1 MATFSE
7 NRKRLLK
14 MSIEL
19 ILLVVIIPIL
29 VILVS
34 IFAFNFYFEFN
45 KRNKII
51 KHLSKDHN
59 EILEENNKQSIFS
72 KKERNWLGKKLA
84 YAGFASSYSEITF
97 MIISVLF
104 GFLSATFI
112 NFAITN
118 PMIFVISW
126 LIFSFFPLLVLKK
139 IIDNRQEEFNFGLK
153 IIIDKVTSMM
163 KSGVGFE
170 QALKKS
176 VTTSKSKFTRETFNV
191 YLTEKDIIGEDKSF
205 EKMFKL
211 VESRELRI
219 FYLTI
224 SIGRQSGG
232 KFSNTLEKLRKTLH
246 DQGEIKQEITASTKE
261 IKVGSY
267 MIIAL
272 VIFIYEMMDSSM
284 DGILDEHFFGTSEGQ
299 IQMFFIV
306 VWVGFGVFINN
317 MLTKVKG

>member
-1 MATFSE
+1 MTT
-7 NRKRLLK
+7 
-14 MSIEL
+14 EL
-19 ILLVVIIPIL
+19 IALIIIIPIL
-29 VILVS
+29 LVLISIL
-34 IFAFNFYFEFN
+34 AYNFYFEFN

-51 KHLSKDHN
+51 KVLSKDHN
-59 EILEENNKQSIFS
+59 EILDEKKKQSIFS
-72 KKERNWLGKKLA
+72 KEERNWLGKRLA
-84 YAGFASSYSEITF
+84 YAGFVSPFSEIVF
-97 MIISVLF
+97 IIVCVVF

-118 PMIFVISW
+118 PMVFIVSW
-126 LIFSFFPLLVLKK
+126 LLFSFFPLLVLKK

-176 VTTSKSKFTRETFNV
+176 VMTSKSKFTKETFNV
-191 YLTEKDIIGEDKSF
+191 YLIEKDIIGEDKSF

-211 VESRELRI
+211 VESKELRI

-267 MIIAL
+267 MIIGL
-272 VIFIYEMMDSSM
+272 VVFIYEMMDGSM
-284 DGILDEHFFGTSEGQ
+284 DGVLDDHFFGTSEGQ
-299 IQMFFIV
+299 IQMFFIA
-306 VWVGFGVFINN
+306 VWVGFGLFVNN
-317 MLTKVKG
+317 LLTKVKG

>member
-1 MATFSE
+1 MTTE
-7 NRKRLLK
+7 
-14 MSIEL
+14 IIVL
-19 ILLVVIIPIL
+19 IIIIPIL
-29 VILVS
+29 SVLLGIISYNLY
-34 IFAFNFYFEFN
+34 INFN
-45 KRNKII
+45 KQNRII
-51 KHLSKDHN
+51 KQLSVDPN
-59 EILEENNKQSIFS
+59 EILAEKKKQSIFN
-72 KKERNWLGKKLA
+72 KKERNWLGKKLT
-84 YAGFASSYSEITF
+84 YAGFDSPYSEIVF
-97 MIISVLF
+97 IIISTLF

-118 PMIFVISW
+118 PLVFIIGW
-126 LIFSFFPLLVLKK
+126 IIFSFFPLLVLKK

-176 VTTSKSKFTRETFNV
+176 VLTSKSKFTEEVFNI
-191 YLTEKDIIGEDKSF
+191 YLIEKDIIGEEKSF

-211 VESRELRI
+211 VESKELRI

-246 DQGEIKQEITASTKE
+246 DQGEIKQEITASTRE
-261 IKVGSY
+261 VKVGSY

-284 DGILDEHFFGTSEGQ
+284 EGVLDEHFFGTNEGQ
-299 IQMFFIV
+299 IQMFFIA
-306 VWVGFGVFINN
+306 VWVGFGLFVNN
-317 MLTKVKG
+317 LLTKVK